1 MNPVAELL
9 AELVEA
15 DSTNPT
21 LSEGGA
27 GEAQVARILA
37 QRLERAGLEVDVW
50 DAAPGRPNVVGR
62 LRGTGE
68 GRTLMFCGHT
78 DVVDAEPSQF
88 APVVRDGRMHG
99 RGTNDMKGGIAAS
112 VIVAERLAAGPRL
125 AGDVLMAFVIDEE
138 WASLGAE
145 ALIGRYQADGAV
157 LPEQSDLDVVI
168 AHGGFAWYEVT
179 SLGVES
185 AGGEPEK
192 GIDGIALAGPLL
204 TGIVELDRELEGR
217 VASLPYPNDGRPNIH
232 ASTIRGGQTY
242 PTYPAECV
250 IQIERC
256 IMPGESLAESY
267 AELEALLERARSRR
281 SPIPWELDHRHRP
294 RAGHAR
300 PRRAGGA
307 GNDRRGQRNH
317 RRGSRG
323 QIRLRVDGFGRA
335 GRGRNPVRRLRPP
348 GRRRAHRRRMGRSGF
363 ARHLRRRFRAV
374 RAHLLRLKVFHILG
388 G

>member
-88 APVVRDGRMHG
+88 APVARDGRMHG

-242 PTYPAECV
+242 PTYPAQCV

-267 AELEALLERARSRR
+267 AELEALLERARTA
-281 SPIPWELDHRHRP
+281 DP
-294 RAGHAR
+294 RF
-300 PRRAGGA
+300 
-307 GNDRRGQRNH
+307 
-317 RRGSRG
+317 RGSSTTAIAREPVMLDRDEPVVQAMIG
-323 QIRLRVDGFGRA
+323 AVSETTGEAPVVRSDYGWMDSGVLVEAGIPCVVYGPLGEGVHTADEWVDLASLDTCVDVFER
-335 GRGRNPVRRLRPP
+335 
-348 GRRRAHRRRMGRSGF
+348 F
-363 ARHLRRRFRAV
+363 ARTFC
-374 RAHLLRLKVFHILG
+374 G
-388 G
+388 

>member
-1 MNPVAELL
+1 MNAVAELL
-9 AELVEA
+9 AELVAA

-21 LSEGGA
+21 LVEGGA
-27 GEAQVARILA
+27 GETEVARILA
-37 QRLERAGLEVDVW
+37 QRLERAGLEVEVW

-62 LRGTGE
+62 LRGTGG

-78 DVVDAEPSQF
+78 DVVDAEPSAF
-88 APVVRDGRMHG
+88 VPVVRDGRMHG

-112 VIVAERLAAGPRL
+112 VVVAERLAAGPRL

-145 ALIGRYQADGAV
+145 ALIERYHADGAV

-179 SLGVES
+179 SQGVES

-232 ASTIRGGQTY
+232 ASTIHGGQTY
-242 PTYPAECV
+242 PTYPSECV

-256 IMPGESLAESY
+256 VMPGESLAEAH
-267 AELEALLERARSRR
+267 AELEGLLERARAA
-281 SPIPWELDHRHRP
+281 DP
-294 RAGHAR
+294 R
-300 PRRAGGA
+300 
-307 GNDRRGQRNH
+307 
-317 RRGSRG
+317 
-323 QIRLRVDGFGRA
+323 F
-335 GRGRNPVRRLRPP
+335 RGRSTTAIAREPVMLDRAEPVVQAMIAAVTETTGAAPVIRSDYGWMDSGVLVEAGIPCVVYGPLGEGVHTADEWVDLASVDTCVDAFERLA
-348 GRRRAHRRRMGRSGF
+348 RAFCG
-363 ARHLRRRFRAV
+363 
-374 RAHLLRLKVFHILG
+374 
-388 G
+388 